1 MNRATSGDLTQRPA
15 GDTAAGLPASPH
27 PAILSRSH
35 AEDAL
40 QNNLVDRIVRR
51 DEDALAKL
59 YELLIGRVY
68 GLALRMTRD
77 AGLAEEVAE
86 DVFWQIWRQAPRFDS
101 RRGTAV
107 TWVMTIAHS
116 RALDALR
123 SILPLQLEADMTF
136 LANAANE
143 DQGGCDEPQDL
154 LAATQ
159 REQCVHRALADLEPL
174 QRQLVALAFFRG
186 LTHEE
191 ISTHTCLPLGTVKS
205 HLRRA
210 LVRLRQVLEP
220 ELQNKVIPHEA

>member
-1 MNRATSGDLTQRPA
+1 MNGVASDDLMQPT
-15 GDTAAGLPASPH
+15 GGKVAGLPASPH
-27 PAILSRSH
+27 PAMLARSH
-35 AEDAL
+35 AEDAVR
-40 QNNLVDRIVRR
+40 NDLVDRIARR

-59 YELLIGRVY
+59 YALLIGRVY

-77 AGLAEEVAE
+77 TGLAEEIAE
-86 DVFWQIWRQAPRFDS
+86 DVFWQVWRQAPRFDS
-101 RRGTAV
+101 RRGSAI

-123 SILPLQLEADMTF
+123 SVLPLQLEPDMTF

-143 DQGGCDEPQDL
+143 DQGDCDQPQDL

-159 REQCVHRALADLEPL
+159 RQHCVHRALADLEPL
-174 QRQLVALAFFRG
+174 PRQLVALAFFRG

-210 LVRLRQVLEP
+210 LARLRQVLEP
-220 ELQNKVIPHEA
+220 EFQNKVTHHET

>member
-40 QNNLVDRIVRR
+40 QNDLVDRIVRR

-77 AGLAEEVAE
+77 VGLAEEVAE

-123 SILPLQLEADMTF
+123 SILPVQLEADMTF

-143 DQGGCDEPQDL
+143 DQDGCDEPQNL